1 MNASG
6 QTWEYLTIDGGMPSA
21 DLTALGQE
29 GWELAGIAA
38 GEGTP
43 TFYFKRPMQS
53 LSLRERVTLDQKRR
67 YYDAMGLAVEASAD
81 ATQTEGATT

>member
-1 MNASG
+1 MNAAHQS
-6 QTWEYLTIDGGMPSA
+6 WEYLTIDGGMPSD

-29 GWELAGIAA
+29 RWELVGIAA

-67 YYDAMGLAVEASAD
+67 YYDAMGLAAEASGD
-81 ATQTEGATT
+81 AAKTEGATT